1 MIGLKGHRLVG
12 GIRASIY
19 NAMPIEG
26 IQALV
31 DYMKDFEKSH

>member
-1 MIGLKGHRLVG
+1 
-12 GIRASIY
+12 
-19 NAMPIEG
+19 MPIEG